1 MKSTKLTP
9 QLLIHV
15 SEKKLIPTSSQQDRV
30 ERDTKN
36 HVERSGKTNLL
47 DEMM

>member
-1 MKSTKLTP
+1 MKSIKLTP
-9 QLLIHV
+9 QVLIHEN
-15 SEKKLIPTSSQQDRV
+15 EKKLIPTSSQKDRV

-47 DEMM
+47 EQNM